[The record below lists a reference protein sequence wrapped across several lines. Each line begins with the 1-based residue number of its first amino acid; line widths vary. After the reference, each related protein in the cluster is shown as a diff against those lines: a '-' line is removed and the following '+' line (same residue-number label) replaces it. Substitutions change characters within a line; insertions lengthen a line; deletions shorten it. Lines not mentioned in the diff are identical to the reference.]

1 MPENILFIPIS
12 STFNFSE
19 SLWFLNRNFDDCL
32 HTVFPDHVRKALL
45 INSKPI
51 LIEIVQKEDS
61 LQINILFGSCQ
72 EEDKSELL
80 AYIKEWLDI
89 DQDISPFYERL
100 RKDERLSYM
109 EQAFGGL
116 KLVGIPD
123 LFEALCWGIIG
134 QQINLT
140 FAYRLKRRLVEKF
153 GTRIEFE
160 NQFYHIFPTVEV
172 LSEVDPEDLKGMQ
185 FSSKKAEYIVGL
197 AKIFKEGKLGK
208 NLLKNLPDLAARQ
221 KTLTSIRGIGIW
233 TANYALMKSLK
244 EQTSIPY
251 GDTGLMQALFNHQII
266 QHKKDTIPV
275 KKFFENYSGWESYL
289 VFYLWRSL
297 SKK

>member
-1 MPENILFIPIS
+1 MPDNILLIPIA
-12 STFNFSE
+12 STFNFNE

-32 HTVFPDHVRKALL
+32 HTVFENRVRKALL
-45 INSKPI
+45 INNKPI
-51 LIEIVQKEDS
+51 LIEIVQKDDF
-61 LQINILFGSCQ
+61 LQIKILRGDYQ

-80 AYIKEWLDI
+80 AYVKEWLDI
-89 DQDISPFYERL
+89 DRDISPFYELL
-100 RKDERLSYM
+100 REDERLSYM
-109 EQAFGGL
+109 EQSFEGL
-116 KLVGIPD
+116 RLVGIPD

-153 GTRIEFE
+153 GTRTEFE
-160 NQFYHIFPTVEV
+160 NEVYHIFPSVEG
-172 LSEVDPEDLKGMQ
+172 LSAVDPEDLKGMQ

-197 AKIFKEGKLGK
+197 AEIFKNGKLSKG
-208 NLLKNLPDLAARQ
+208 LLKNLPDLASRQ
-221 KTLTSIRGIGIW
+221 KTLISIRGIGIW

-266 QHKKDTIPV
+266 DHKKDTVPV
-275 KKFFENYSGWESYL
+275 MKFFEHYAGWESYL